1 MKESQLYHYD
11 KVLNAFDSQIKDH
24 NDLLTKLEKQLF
36 KLSINLTVYDW
47 KLIRGKDYFDYTKRM
62 SLIDKRRYLLEL
74 IHEYKKINKA

>member
-11 KVLNAFDSQIKDH
+11 KVLNAFDLQIKEH

-62 SLIDKRRYLLEL
+62 SLIEKRRYLLEL
-74 IHEYKKINKA
+74 IHEYKKNK